1 VGRRGS
7 FFQTPSTMNLI
18 SYLPGYSLRFKVNMP
33 LSDVLSSFL
42 CSNTYSKII
51 TLRSENIAMIMYT
64 WISSFQYKNIIM
76 QELHIVPVDIQHLTW
91 WVAEIDFVFIAWKR
105 NQAMPFG
112 SKYALVLARTGQ
124 YRLVNLILIELSKSI
139 PHLLT
144 ISPKI
149 QHDYVL

>member
-1 VGRRGS
+1 
-7 FFQTPSTMNLI
+7 
-18 SYLPGYSLRFKVNMP
+18 MP

-112 SKYALVLARTGQ
+112 SKYALVLARTRAIWIGEPHSHWTQ
-124 YRLVNLILIELSKSI
+124 QDYTTPTNHYSIMKRL
-139 PHLLT
+139 
-144 ISPKI
+144 KI
-149 QHDYVL
+149 QHNYIKIYCPIDSPCT